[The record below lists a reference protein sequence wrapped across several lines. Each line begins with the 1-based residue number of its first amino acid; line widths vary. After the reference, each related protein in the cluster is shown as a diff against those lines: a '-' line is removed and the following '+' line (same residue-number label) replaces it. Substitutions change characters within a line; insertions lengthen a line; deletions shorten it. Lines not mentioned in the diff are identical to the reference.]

1 MYRPC
6 KMNVDENSK
15 KVVFELITSCNL
27 DCSHCI
33 YSILNKL
40 YPSSLLSKEDAYNL
54 IDKISKKEIYKL
66 VLTGGEPTLHP
77 NFIDISKYA
86 ISKIPKVSLCTNGV
100 ILNKDLENKVV
111 NLNFSTYT
119 ISIDS
124 HINKIHDKFRGK
136 KGALQKT
143 LSFIKKL
150 KSKNKNISI
159 HITFHPE
166 NINTIEDTIR
176 FCKGFASE
184 IVVSSIYHYDKIYT
198 NPKTIRDYKLLS
210 KNFYEMHEDN
220 PNIILVGFK
229 PFCANKNCLDQKN
242 IFMVNYRG
250 ELITCYWKKN
260 GGKVVKKY

>member
-1 MYRPC
+1 
-6 KMNVDENSK
+6 MNVDENNK

-27 DCSHCI
+27 NCSHCI
-33 YSILNKL
+33 YCISNKF
-40 YPSSLLSKEDAYNL
+40 YSSNFLSRENVYNL

-86 ISKIPKVSLCTNGV
+86 ISKIPKVSLCTSGV
-100 ILNKDLENKVV
+100 ILNKDLENKMV

-136 KGALQKT
+136 KGTLQKT
-143 LSFIKKL
+143 LGFIKKL

-166 NINTIEDTIR
+166 NIDTIKDTIK
-176 FCKGFASE
+176 FCKNLAPE
-184 IVVSSIYHYDKIYT
+184 VVISSIYHYDKIYT
-198 NPKTIRDYKLLS
+198 NSNTIKDYKLMQ
-210 KNFYEMHEDN
+210 KKFYEKYRNN
-220 PNIILVGFK
+220 PEVILVGFK
-229 PFCANKNCLDQKN
+229 TFCTNKNCLDQKN
-242 IFMVNYRG
+242 IFMVNSKG
-250 ELITCYWKKN
+250 ELVTCCWKKN
-260 GGKVVKKY
+260 EGEVVKKY